1 MHEEATEED
10 DDEEA
15 VEEDDNEEAAEED
28 DDEEAVEDDDDEAVE
43 DDDEEEA
50 KATHKDWTST
60 TAPSVSQVAVPANH
74 RGSHGGR

>member
-28 DDEEAVEDDDDEAVE
+28 DDEESVE